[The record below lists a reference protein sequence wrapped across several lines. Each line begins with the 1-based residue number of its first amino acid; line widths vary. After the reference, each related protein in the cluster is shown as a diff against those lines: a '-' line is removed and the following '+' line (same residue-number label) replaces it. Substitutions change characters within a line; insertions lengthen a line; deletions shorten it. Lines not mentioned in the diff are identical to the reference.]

1 LTQRLSVDNLA
12 AVTSVTVASS
22 TLSSAGSKMARR
34 SITWILVIAAIVL
47 ACGPHARRGDGD
59 AHASVPGEHQKGDHQ
74 LTDTSLAASAK
85 VAVSAADVK
94 FALQVTNLAPHAVEV
109 NFPNGQTHEFVV
121 LDTLGREVW
130 RWSTGRM
137 FTQALQNREV
147 DANETLSF
155 REGWKPNGLHGK
167 YTALAVLRSSNHPV
181 EERVDFVLP

>member
-1 LTQRLSVDNLA
+1 MT
-12 AVTSVTVASS
+12 
-22 TLSSAGSKMARR
+22 RR
-34 SITWILVIAAIVL
+34 SITWILVFAAIAV

-59 AHASVPGEHQKGDHQ
+59 ARASTPSAHQPEDHP

-85 VAVSAADVK
+85 VAVSSTGVK

-130 RWSTGRM
+130 RWSAGRM
-137 FTQALQNREV
+137 FTQSVQNREI

-155 REGWKPNGLHGK
+155 DEGWNPNGLHGK
-167 YTALAVLRSSNHPV
+167 YTALAMLRSSNHPV
-181 EERVDFVLP
+181 QERIEFVLP